1 VNRVRP
7 SGGFTLLE
15 VLLAMAI
22 TAIVTL
28 MAYSGLSAALN
39 SADSLRTEGQRISEV
54 NRAYGLFSRD
64 LSHFV
69 DRPVRN
75 EFGATVPALVGG
87 ERVEKT
93 LAFTRVGWFNT
104 LGRPR
109 SHMQRVRYVLED
121 TTLYREQ
128 FQVLDRTNESEPQR
142 VALLENVNT
151 MEFRFLPDGFDL
163 PVNDELETDRWP
175 EAWGLDGGQGVNTLP
190 QAVEV
195 RLELEDWGEVRWLY
209 EMPQSPL

>member
-1 VNRVRP
+1 MIRRAA
-7 SGGFTLLE
+7 GFTLIE

-22 TAIVTL
+22 TAIVAV
-28 MAYSGLSAALN
+28 MAYAGLSAALN
-39 SADSLRTEGQRISEV
+39 SADSLRTEGQRISEI
-54 NRAYGLFSRD
+54 NRAWGLLSRD

-75 EFGATVPALVGG
+75 EFGAVVPALVGG

-104 LGRPR
+104 LGRRR

-128 FQVLDRTNESEPQR
+128 FQVLDRTNETEPQR
-142 VALLENVNT
+142 VALLEDVNE
-151 MEFRFLPDGFDL
+151 MEFRFLAQGIEL
-163 PVNDELETDRWP
+163 PVNNELVTDNWP
-175 EAWGLDGGQGVNTLP
+175 EAWGLEGGQGINTLP
-190 QAVEV
+190 EAVEV
-195 RLELEDWGEVRWLY
+195 RLVLEDWGEVRWLY
-209 EMPQSPL
+209 EMPQAPF